1 MKDKKVKY
9 ILIGL
14 VLLIWGIIIFKIF
27 HMVKPVNNEAE
38 SSFMPVEENTRNTG
52 IDSFMIIPDYPDP
65 FLKKY
70 VQTFRKQSLPTG
82 NTKKSVLTNKA
93 SEAVKWPNLTYSG
106 YASANSG
113 NKSSVLIIIDG
124 TGYIMK
130 VNDEVKGVEM
140 LAISKDSVKVKFSGI
155 SKFVKRYERSMKI
168 RK

>member
-14 VLLIWGIIIFKIF
+14 VLLIWGVIVFKIL
-27 HMVKPVNNEAE
+27 HMVKPANDEVE
-38 SSFMPVEENTRNTG
+38 SSFMPVQKNTRNTG
-52 IDSFMIIPDYPDP
+52 IDSFMIIADYPDP

-70 VQTFRKQSLPTG
+70 VQTYRKQSLATG
-82 NTKKSVLTNKA
+82 NTKKSVLTKKA

-106 YASANSG
+106 HASANSG

-130 VNDEVKGVEM
+130 VNDVIKGVEM
-140 LAISKDSVKVKFSGI
+140 LAISKDSVKVKFSGM
-155 SKFVKRYERSMKI
+155 SKFVKRYETSLKI